1 MEWRGAVLV
10 AIGPTQFKIQSM
22 RLWSLGA
29 DLREDNILGAASQD
43 EAYGTSLVVTISNN
57 SKRGSV
63 MFLYFLF
70 SF

>member
-29 DLREDNILGAASQD
+29 DLREGNILGAASHTT
-43 EAYGTSLVVTISNN
+43 AMY
-57 SKRGSV
+57 RH
-63 MFLYFLF
+63 
-70 SF
+70 

>member
-29 DLREDNILGAASQD
+29 DLREGNILGAASQV
-43 EAYGTSLVVTISNN
+43 EAHNESARHWLSCHHIQ
-57 SKRGSV
+57 
-63 MFLYFLF
+63 
-70 SF
+70 